1 MLCYIGLD
9 LDVVDSDCD
18 IGEVNNKKMLFW
30 LFVIILIV
38 SLVFV
43 ELLWDYDI
51 LQLLSGVTAIIA
63 GIAVSVS
70 LVIIGINHLGT
81 DATIAK
87 CQVQYESLTYQYEN
101 NFYDNDNDIGKYEL
115 VQQIEKWNTSLAYHK
130 AAQRDF
136 WLGIYYPNIYDDWEF
151 ISLVGGGW

>member
-1 MLCYIGLD
+1 
-9 LDVVDSDCD
+9 
-18 IGEVNNKKMLFW
+18 MLFW

-51 LQLLSGVTAIIA
+51 LQVLSGATAVIV
-63 GIAVSVS
+63 GIAVSIS
-70 LVIIGINHLGT
+70 LSIIGCNHLCL

-87 CQVQYESLTYQYEN
+87 YQAQYESLTYQYEN

-136 WLGIYYPNIYDDWEF
+136 WLGIYYPNIYDDLEF
-151 ISLVGGGW
+151 ISLESGVNNE